1 MDNPS
6 NYSTSNT
13 TVVFPPRHDE
23 VSSEGQLVIQNVN
36 NISLVGNNSDS
47 TMINCVGEFGLAFIN
62 ITNLTVSKFHFSKCG
77 ASMSSALQLATNL
90 FNETYDPFTFQNDFF
105 TQVLSIFFYNFGI
118 RG

>member
-36 NISLVGNNSDS
+36 NISLVGDNNDS
-47 TMINCVGEFGLAFIN
+47 TVINCEGEFGLAFIN

-90 FNETYDPFTFQNDFF
+90 FIYWN
-105 TQVLSIFFYNFGI
+105 I
-118 RG
+118 